1 MTQTTQIALADINE
15 ENAATIFKGDGL
27 DPFFQH
33 IKDSVN
39 EVPDL
44 STKKGRDRVASLA
57 AQVSRS
63 KTAVEKHGRD
73 NLRRVKELPKRL
85 EAELRDFVNKCD
97 ALRDEVRQPLT
108 DWEAEQELLAQE
120 KAAQEAAAALAL
132 QVENDHEIGLLMN
145 REFDRDLAEKAA
157 EAKRIQAEIEAKA
170 EQERIDREARIAA
183 EAAEKAKQEA
193 EEKAARE
200 LAESQKREV
209 EAKLEIE
216 RAAKAQK
223 DAEEATR
230 RAVELAEQQKIA
242 AAEREE
248 QQKEA
253 AKQAQKDAVARAE
266 AAERKRQQDEIEAE
280 QAEQARRDADKN
292 HKRKVNGEILH
303 DLMMHGF
310 DEEDAKALIKDIVN
324 GKIRHTS
331 IKY

>member
-44 STKKGRDRVASLA
+44 TTKKGRDRVASLA

-108 DWEAEQELLAQE
+108 DWEAEQERLAQE
-120 KAAQEAAAALAL
+120 KTAQEASAALAL

-170 EQERIDREARIAA
+170 EQERIEREARIAA
-183 EAAEKAKQEA
+183 EAAEKARREA

-200 LAESQKREV
+200 LAESQRREV

-223 DAEEATR
+223 DAEEAAR
-230 RAVELAEQQKIA
+230 RAVELAEQQKMA
-242 AAEREE
+242 AAEREK
-248 QQKEA
+248 QQKIQAEA
-253 AKQAQKDAVARAE
+253 DQKAAIERAQ
-266 AAERKRQQDEIEAE
+266 AAERKRQQDEIAAAE
-280 QAEQARRDADKN
+280 AEQARRDADKN
-292 HKRKVNGEILH
+292 HKKKVNGEILA
-303 DLMMHGF
+303 DLVANGV
-310 DEEDAKALIKDIVN
+310 DEELAKQLIGAIVR
-324 GKIRHTS
+324 GKVRHTT